1 MSEHDWT
8 PLPAAAVGV
17 VRLERRVLD
26 LLAGPPGVPE
36 CGAAEGVRGVAG
48 ATRVP
53 VRGRV
58 EASGASERS
67 RVVGGGAFRARSHRG
82 AGLLRTPAPR
92 TRAARPC
99 PYPYSWPGECR

>member
-8 PLPAAAVGV
+8 PPPAAAVEV
-17 VRLERRVLD
+17 ARLERVLD
-26 LLAGPPGVPE
+26 LLAEAPGVPE

-67 RVVGGGAFRARSHRG
+67 RVVGGGALRARSHRG
-82 AGLLRTPAPR
+82 AGLLRTPPPR